1 MGSRREQQVTETF
14 IELADT
20 LASDYEIGE
29 FLHTLVERCAEILR
43 VSTAGVVIES
53 RAGTLRLAAATSDE
67 MEALEDAEID
77 HGEGPCLDAHR
88 HGEAVSAGDL
98 RDELGRWPNIVPL
111 ALDMGLLAVHAFPL
125 RLRQDRIG
133 ALNLYRD
140 STGAF
145 HADDVR
151 LAQAMADVAAIGILQ
166 ERKVSAA
173 EERADQLQHAL
184 DSRVVIE
191 QAKGVLAERAG
202 ISPAE
207 AFERI
212 RRHARSN
219 HMTVRATAQAVVENG
234 REALGL

>member
-1 MGSRREQQVTETF
+1 MSSGREQQVTETF

-29 FLHTLVERCAEILR
+29 FLHTLVERCAEILQ

-77 HGEGPCLDAHR
+77 HGEGPCLDAYR
-88 HGEAVSAGDL
+88 RGEAVSAGDL

-125 RLRQDRIG
+125 RLREDRIG

-140 STGAF
+140 SPGAF

-151 LAQAMADVAAIGILQ
+151 LAQALADVAAIGILQ
-166 ERKVSAA
+166 ERKVRAA

-207 AFERI
+207 AFERL
-212 RRHARSN
+212 RRHARNRSEKVSDVCRLVID
-219 HMTVRATAQAVVENG
+219 TGFAPD
-234 REALGL
+234 